1 MSTVTTSSRAPHP
14 EMPAS
19 GATSKTH
26 HTNPVFLVFGCT
38 VFAGFAQVL
47 MKYGALHPMPAI
59 HPGDLSTV
67 FRFAIAL
74 LGNWPLLLGYSLH
87 ACNAFLLIMALRH
100 GELSVLF
107 PIYAL
112 SYIWVDLLSLYF
124 FHEDMNFWK
133 GAGIL
138 LVMGGVALLG
148 RASTR
153 V

>member
-1 MSTVTTSSRAPHP
+1 MSSLTTS
-14 EMPAS
+14 PAS
-19 GATSKTH
+19 APGVPAGQSHKSRR
-26 HTNPVFLVFGCT
+26 TNPVFLVFGCT
-38 VFAGFAQVL
+38 VFASFAQIL

-59 HPGDLSTV
+59 NPTDLSSIFHFV
-67 FRFAIAL
+67 IAL

-107 PIYAL
+107 PILSL

-124 FHEDMNFWK
+124 FHEHMNVWK
-133 GAGIL
+133 TAGIL

-148 RASTR
+148 RASTKA
-153 V
+153 

>member
-1 MSTVTTSSRAPHP
+1 MSSLTTPS
-14 EMPAS
+14 PAS
-19 GATSKTH
+19 APGIPPGGSNKPM
-26 HTNPVFLVFGCT
+26 HTNPVYLVFGCT

-59 HPGDLSTV
+59 DLADLSTV
-67 FRFAIAL
+67 LTFVVAL

-124 FHEDMNFWK
+124 FHEHMNVWK
-133 GAGIL
+133 TAGIV

-148 RASTR
+148 RASTK

>member
-1 MSTVTTSSRAPHP
+1 MSSATTSSP
-14 EMPAS
+14 PAS
-19 GATSKTH
+19 PGIPARATQHKPH
-26 HTNPVFLVFGCT
+26 GPNPVYLVFGCT

-59 HPGDLSTV
+59 HPADLSSIL
-67 FRFAIAL
+67 RFVIAL

-124 FHEDMNFWK
+124 FHEHMNVWK
-133 GAGIL
+133 SAGII

-148 RASTR
+148 RVSTK

>member
-1 MSTVTTSSRAPHP
+1 MSSLTTSS
-14 EMPAS
+14 PAS
-19 GATSKTH
+19 APGVPGGQPHKAR
-26 HTNPVFLVFGCT
+26 HTNPVYLVFGCT

-59 HPGDLSTV
+59 HPTDLSSILAFV
-67 FRFAIAL
+67 VAL

-87 ACNAFLLIMALRH
+87 ACNAALLILALRH

-124 FHEDMNFWK
+124 FHEHMNVWK
-133 GAGIL
+133 TAGIL
-138 LVMGGVALLG
+138 LVMGGVSLLG
-148 RASTR
+148 RVSTK

>member
-1 MSTVTTSSRAPHP
+1 MSSLTTSPAPAPGIPAGAPHKP
-14 EMPAS
+14 
-19 GATSKTH
+19 H
-26 HTNPVFLVFGCT
+26 HTNPVYLVFGCT

-47 MKYGALHPMPAI
+47 MKYGALHPMPTI
-59 HPGDLSTV
+59 HPGDLSSILAFV
-67 FRFAIAL
+67 VAL

-87 ACNAFLLIMALRH
+87 ACNAMLLILALRH

-124 FHEDMNFWK
+124 FHEHMNVWK
-133 GAGIL
+133 SAGIV

-148 RASTR
+148 RVSTKA
-153 V
+153 

>member
-1 MSTVTTSSRAPHP
+1 MSSLTTSPPSAPGI
-14 EMPAS
+14 PAGQPHKS
-19 GATSKTH
+19 H
-26 HTNPVFLVFGCT
+26 RTNPVFLVFGCT
-38 VFAGFAQVL
+38 VFASFAQIL

-59 HPGDLSTV
+59 NPADPYSIFHFV
-67 FRFAIAL
+67 VAL
-74 LGNWPLLLGYSLH
+74 LGNWPLLFGYSLH

-107 PIYAL
+107 PILSL

-124 FHEDMNFWK
+124 FHEHMNVWK
-133 GAGIL
+133 TVGIV

>member
-1 MSTVTTSSRAPHP
+1 MSSATTSSP
-14 EMPAS
+14 PAS
-19 GATSKTH
+19 PGIPASATQHKPH
-26 HTNPVFLVFGCT
+26 GPNPVYLVFGCT

-59 HPGDLSTV
+59 HPADLSSIL
-67 FRFAIAL
+67 RFVIAL

-100 GELSVLF
+100 GELSV
-107 PIYAL
+107 
-112 SYIWVDLLSLYF
+112 DLLSLYF
-124 FHEDMNFWK
+124 FHEHMNVWK
-133 GAGIL
+133 SAGII

-148 RASTR
+148 RVSTK

>member
-1 MSTVTTSSRAPHP
+1 
-14 EMPAS
+14 
-19 GATSKTH
+19 
-26 HTNPVFLVFGCT
+26 
-38 VFAGFAQVL
+38 

-59 HPGDLSTV
+59 HPSDLSTV
-67 FRFAIAL
+67 LPFVIAL

-124 FHEDMNFWK
+124 FHEHMNIWK
-133 GAGIL
+133 TAGIL
-138 LVMGGVALLG
+138 FIMGGVSLLG
-148 RASTR
+148 RVSAK

>member
-1 MSTVTTSSRAPHP
+1 MSPHLPPRLRP
-14 EMPAS
+14 ESQPANR
-19 GATSKTH
+19 
-26 HTNPVFLVFGCT
+26 TNRTARIPVYMVFGCT

-59 HPGDLSTV
+59 HFTDISSIIGFMV
-67 FRFAIAL
+67 AL
-74 LGNWPLLLGYSLH
+74 LGNWPLMLGYSLH
-87 ACNAFLLIMALRH
+87 ACNALLLILALRH

-124 FHEDMNFWK
+124 FHEHMNFWK
-133 GAGIL
+133 TAGIVL
-138 LVMGGVALLG
+138 IIGGVAFLG
-148 RASTR
+148 RASSK

>member
-1 MSTVTTSSRAPHP
+1 MSSLTTSS
-14 EMPAS
+14 PAS
-19 GATSKTH
+19 TPRVPAGQPHKSH
-26 HTNPVFLVFGCT
+26 RTNPVYLVFGCT

-47 MKYGALHPMPAI
+47 MKYGALHVMPAI
-59 HPGDLSTV
+59 HLADPSSILPFV
-67 FRFAIAL
+67 IAL

-124 FHEDMNFWK
+124 FHEHMNVWK
-133 GAGIL
+133 TAGIL

-148 RASTR
+148 RASTK